1 MRGRRGTAGLVGK
14 GDDDPAEDCVEGARQ
29 SHGVG
34 RHGPPCGPPFRTS
47 AGGTYGT
54 GPRRDREVERAT
66 TRPRAVWRGRVRPT
80 GRRSAAGTT
89 ADVVVG
95 ALPSVGP
102 AYPDVR
108 PGGRPGQAPAPGPRS
123 GGAAPWIAV
132 RGRRGTARPGR
143 GKRRRRGQGPCRGGA
158 SVPRVGMLRRDR
170 RRGVA
175 HCGGVRGRPAPG
187 ARGEGPASPRER
199 PGRAGPTNGAA
210 ATREAV
216 TTTRPRTLPSGTSG
230 PRGRSAGSAVR
241 ATADVAVGAPP
252 FAGPPPH
259 HASAP
264 PAPVAA
270 RRGGDGDVAG
280 MNPCRRV
287 GPPRDA
293 ERFAGRAQ

>member
-1 MRGRRGTAGLVGK
+1 MVRRAARLSGRRPGGRTGPARAGTARWRGRRRGRGPCGEVASGPRVG
-14 GDDDPAEDCVEGARQ
+14 DPPRVRPRT
-29 SHGVG
+29 SSSG
-34 RHGPPCGPPFRTS
+34 RCPPWGPPIRTS
-47 AGGTYGT
+47 A
-54 GPRRDREVERAT
+54 R
-66 TRPRAVWRGRVRPT
+66 
-80 GRRSAAGTT
+80 
-89 ADVVVG
+89 
-95 ALPSVGP
+95 
-102 AYPDVR
+102 
-108 PGGRPGQAPAPGPRS
+108 GGRPGQAPAPGPRS